1 MEYSNF
7 KIQIQ
12 LADGTKQL
20 VWEQTVEGDI
30 EINKDMDA
38 YVEQLEAEGHKVVY
52 AKRAVFGGAGLFDE
66 LKQNKP
72 ENFFGKIYKNTIVK
86 LK

>member
-12 LADGTKQL
+12 LPDGSKQL

-30 EINKDMDA
+30 EINKEMDA
-38 YVEQLEAEGHKVVY
+38 YVKELEADGHKVVY
-52 AKRAVFGGAGLFDE
+52 AKRAVFGGKSLFNDFKE
-66 LKQNKP
+66 NKP
-72 ENFFGKIYKNTIVK
+72 ENFVGRIFKNTIVK

>member
-7 KIQIQ
+7 KIQIE
-12 LADGTKQL
+12 LPDGFKQL

-38 YVEQLEAEGHKVVY
+38 YVKKLEAEGHKVVY
-52 AKRAVFGGAGLFDE
+52 AKRAVFGSKSLFNDF
-66 LKQNKP
+66 KKNKP
-72 ENFFGKIYKNTIVK
+72 ENFVGRIFKNTIVK

>member
-12 LADGTKQL
+12 LADGTKQF

-30 EINKDMDA
+30 EINKDMNA
-38 YVEQLEAEGHKVVY
+38 YVEQLEAEGHLVHMS
-52 AKRAVFGGAGLFDE
+52 
-66 LKQNKP
+66 Q
-72 ENFFGKIYKNTIVK
+72 
-86 LK
+86 

>member
-1 MEYSNF
+1 
-7 KIQIQ
+7 
-12 LADGTKQL
+12 
-20 VWEQTVEGDI
+20 
-30 EINKDMDA
+30 MDA

-72 ENFFGKIYKNTIVK
+72 ENFVGKIYKNTIVK